1 MMQLN
6 RINDTKDRVCRSLSL
21 SIEHFRKSN
30 DQFGL
35 EMFLNFIEDL
45 ENLSDIVS
53 YQAYHEINLNK
64 IIPALQKLYTSIQNQ
79 DITAMTDILEYT
91 IYPLLKE
98 EW

>member
-35 EMFLNFIEDL
+35 EM
-45 ENLSDIVS
+45 S
-53 YQAYHEINLNK
+53 
-64 IIPALQKLYTSIQNQ
+64 
-79 DITAMTDILEYT
+79 
-91 IYPLLKE
+91 
-98 EW
+98 